1 MSKQTALIVC
11 PGRGTYNAVE
21 LGYFHTHH
29 ADKMEFLH
37 TLDQLRSTNNQTS
50 ITDLDTASKFKSNLH
65 GTGENASLL
74 IYACAMADFMAI
86 NEDKYD
92 IVAITGNSM
101 GWYLALAASGAL
113 SLNNGAHLVNEM
125 GTLMHNKGIGGQIVY
140 STIDNKWNYAPEKA
154 KLIQDMLDY
163 GAQTDG
169 VDIHISIRLG
179 GMVVFAANEAGLKYL
194 SANLPPD
201 EHFPLRLRGHN
212 GFHSPILDH
221 IVPMAQENL
230 SPTLFTQPDVPL
242 IDGQG
247 NIWTPHGT
255 DTQSLYEYT
264 LGTQLNSTYDFSAA
278 VKVGIK
284 EFAPDKIIVLGPGT
298 TMGAPVAQ
306 VLIENHWNGL
316 KSKAD
321 FKTAQAEDPYLISM
335 GMDEQR
341 HLVG

>member
-11 PGRGTYNAVE
+11 PGRGTYNAAE

-37 TLDQLRSTNNQTS
+37 TLDKLRTTNNQVS
-50 ITDLDTASKFKSNLH
+50 ITDLDTALKFKSNLH

-86 NEDKYD
+86 NADKYD

-113 SLNNGAHLVNEM
+113 SLSNGAHLVNEM
-125 GTLMHNKGIGGQIVY
+125 GTLMHNKGTGGQIVY
-140 STIDNKWNYAPEKA
+140 STLDDEWNHAPEKA
-154 KLIQDMLDY
+154 ELIQDMLAY
-163 GAQTDG
+163 GEKTDG
-169 VDIHISIRLG
+169 VDIHVSIRLG

-212 GFHSPILDH
+212 GFHSPVLNH

-230 SPTLFTQPDVPL
+230 SATLFTQPDVPL

-255 DTQSLYEYT
+255 DTRSLYEYT
-264 LGTQLNSTYDFSAA
+264 LGAQLNATYDFSAA
-278 VKVGIK
+278 VNVGIK

-306 VLIENHWNGL
+306 VLIENNWNALEG
-316 KSKAD
+316 KAD
-321 FKTAQAEDPYLISM
+321 FKTTQAEAPYLISM
-335 GMDEQR
+335 GIEDQR

>member
-11 PGRGTYNAVE
+11 PGRGTYNAAE

-29 ADKMEFLH
+29 ADKAEFLH
-37 TLDQLRSTNNQTS
+37 TLDEIRSAKGQAR
-50 ITDLDTASKFKSNLH
+50 ITDLDSAKAFKPSLH

-74 IYACAMADFMAI
+74 IYACALADFMTI
-86 NEDKYD
+86 STDMYD

-113 SLNNGAHLVNEM
+113 SLTDGAILVNEM
-125 GTLMHNKGIGGQIVY
+125 GTLMHECGTGGQIVY
-140 STIDNKWNYAPEKA
+140 PVVDSNWRPDPQKRALVE
-154 KLIQDMLDY
+154 DMLAH
-163 GAQTDG
+163 GQATEG
-169 VDIHISIRLG
+169 VEIHISIRLG
-179 GMVVFAANEAGLKYL
+179 GMVVFAANDEGLKYL
-194 SANLPPD
+194 SANLPQD

-221 IVPMAQENL
+221 IVPLAQDKL
-230 SPTLFTQPDVPL
+230 SPSLFTTPDTPL

-247 NIWTPHGT
+247 QIWMPHST
-255 DTQSLYEYT
+255 DVRALYDYT
-264 LGTQLNSTYDFSAA
+264 LGAQLNSSYDFSAA
-278 VKVGIK
+278 INVGIK

-316 KSKAD
+316 AD
-321 FKTAQAEDPYLISM
+321 KDMFKTSQAENPFLISM
-335 GMDEQR
+335 GMDTQR
-341 HLVG
+341 TLVK